1 MFLYRVRE
9 QWVCGSLNQENG
21 SKRFQVPSNGHLE
34 VITKIV
40 IGISLDERMKD
51 GKGKYSTG
59 TLVLL

>member
-9 QWVCGSLNQENG
+9 QWVCGSLNQENE

-34 VITKIV
+34 GIIKIV
-40 IGISLDERMKD
+40 IGISLDERMKG
-51 GKGKYSTG
+51 GKGKYSTS